1 MTLADPDVV
10 APTEAGARRRW
21 LAFSVVLTGAFMD
34 SVDATMMTVMV
45 PTVRADLGASDAVT
59 QWMLAGYLLAFA
71 MLLVAGGR
79 CGDVLG
85 KRRTF
90 VVGATVFGLASGWC
104 GVVTSGEALVLGR
117 VVQGLGAAA
126 MVPQAAALVTTLF
139 PRREWPAAFGVFG
152 AVLSVGSV
160 CGPLVGGLLTAADL
174 GGLGWRTA
182 FLVNVPVCVVAVG
195 AARLIPE
202 DRSTPTG
209 RLDLVGVVLSSAT
222 ACALLVPLVNGRETG
237 WPWWSFVMLLAAV
250 PAGVAFWSHQRR
262 LAARG
267 GMPLVPPRLFAG
279 AGFGGGLLVVLVVYM
294 AVTSCF
300 LVVTL
305 VLQDELGWSIVRT
318 AMVTAAWPLGIVAT
332 FQVGWRAGA
341 GRERLLLQFGCLVM
355 AAGVLV
361 LAAALH
367 AGADVPTW
375 RVVAGLATLGAGMGL
390 TSPVLT
396 ARVLGRVPVED
407 NGAGSGVLNAV
418 VQLGGAVGVAV
429 LGALFFLLAER
440 HEPGVA
446 GSLTLGGNAVLLVLA
461 AALSATTPTQGPDA
475 PDGGDA

>member
-1 MTLADPDVV
+1 MTVADTEPLTATAV
-10 APTEAGARRRW
+10 APRRRW

-59 QWMLAGYLLAFA
+59 QWTLAGYLLAFA

-79 CGDVLG
+79 CGDVVG
-85 KRRTF
+85 TRRTF
-90 VVGATVFGLASGWC
+90 VVGAALFGLASAWC
-104 GVVTSGEALVLGR
+104 GAAPTGEALVLGR

-126 MVPQAAALVTTLF
+126 MVPQAAAMVTTLF

-182 FLVNVPVCVVAVG
+182 FLINVPLCVLAVVA
-195 AARLIPE
+195 ARWIPE
-202 DRSTPTG
+202 DRSDSAP
-209 RLDLVGVVLSSAT
+209 RLDVVGVVLSSAT
-222 ACALLVPLVNGRETG
+222 TCALLVPLVNGRESG
-237 WPWWSFVMLLAAV
+237 WPWWSFALLLAAV
-250 PAGVAFWSHQRR
+250 PLGAAFWAHQRR

-267 GMPLVPPRLFAG
+267 AAPLVPPRLFAG
-279 AGFGGGLLVVLVVYM
+279 AGFASGLLVVLVVYM

-305 VLQDELGWSIVRT
+305 VLQGELGWSIVRT
-318 AMVTAAWPLGIVAT
+318 ALATAAWPLGIAAT
-332 FQVGWRAGA
+332 FQVAWRAGA
-341 GRERLLLQFGCLVM
+341 GRERLLLPLGCLAM

-361 LAAALH
+361 LAATLH
-367 AGADVPTW
+367 SGEGVPTW

-396 ARVLGRVPVED
+396 ARVLGTVPPED

-418 VQLGGAVGVAV
+418 VQLGGATGVAV
-429 LGALFFLLAER
+429 LGTLFFLLVDHRA
-440 HEPGVA
+440 PGVA
-446 GSLTLGGNAVLLVLA
+446 GSLTLGADAALLVLA
-461 AALSATTPTQGPDA
+461 AGLSATVLTRGHHA